1 MNFEE
6 LSNPWSEFR
15 LPDGRLMRIR
25 HVLVDVTCTGIGED
39 GNPSYNLNYAPPIV
53 WIEPT
58 VAEKAVQKLA
68 DSPNAQKGSL
78 Q

>member
-1 MNFEE
+1 MNFDE

-25 HVLVDVTCTGIGED
+25 HVLAEVICTGVDATG
-39 GNPSYNLNYAPPIV
+39 SQMYHLNFAPPIV

-58 VAEKAVQKLA
+58 PEQKLA
-68 DSPNAQKGSL
+68 QIAETAPKGAL